1 MPKKTTIEA
10 KPQYADTD
18 MMGVVY
24 HANYLKYFELGRT
37 AFIEAAGYSYVQMEE
52 EGYFAPVY
60 DAYAKYKQPLKY
72 GDVATIVTWLTLNDG
87 VKTIYTYEIRN
98 QNDEV
103 CVTGYTTHVIVKKDT
118 FRPVPFKRAFP
129 EWFKTYQALM
139 DQD

>member
-37 AFIEAAGYSYVQMEE
+37 AFIEDAGYSYVQMEE

-103 CVTGYTTHVIVKKDT
+103 CVTGYTTHVIVKKT
-118 FRPVPFKRAFP
+118 HFAPFHLNERFRSGMKPIK
-129 EWFKTYQALM
+129 L
-139 DQD
+139 